1 MAQEVELK
9 LSLPVAE
16 QRRFLRSP
24 LLRHAAQ
31 RSTERLV
38 NIYYDTPD
46 LALHCNGIALRL
58 RQSRRRWLQTVKCAG
73 LSHAGLS
80 SRPEWESPYAGH
92 FDFGAIDDPLTRKRL
107 ERLKPRFGPIFE
119 TNFHRTTW
127 KMRETGSEFVIVLD
141 RGSIIANGKLIAIS
155 EVEIELAG
163 GHVDQIFTFA
173 SRLAQHFSLTPG
185 PWSKAERGY
194 RLFLGTPD
202 RPAHAVPVAL
212 GSAMTPVTAF
222 RHIAHSCL
230 NHLQQNHHGAIYSE
244 DAEYIHQMRVALRRL
259 RAAMR
264 LFRVALPAD
273 FDEQLLPPLHRL
285 MTVLGTARDLDVLAT
300 EIVAPV
306 VAALPQEPR
315 IAALASLV
323 AERRCHARQQ
333 VIALLGAPEY
343 GRLLLLAMARLNSLA
358 AGETEVVETPLGAF
372 AVTHLKRLR
381 RKTLRIA
388 LAARQNDPAS
398 LHALRIAAKR
408 LRYALEFFVPLL
420 PARRVATLIDH
431 LTQLQDK
438 LGKLNDLANAGVLLM
453 DCAAAEAGLREAVS
467 LIGGW
472 HGQRYASLLTEI
484 PQTLVKLHKL
494 RLPKGD

>member
-16 QRRFLRSP
+16 QSRFLRSP

-58 RQSRRRWLQTVKCAG
+58 RQSRRLWLQTVKCAG
-73 LSHAGLS
+73 LSHAGFS
-80 SRPEWESPYAGH
+80 SRPEWEDTYGGH
-92 FDFGAIDDPLTRKRL
+92 FDFSAIDDPITKKRL
-107 ERLKPRFGPIFE
+107 DRLKPRLGPIFE
-119 TNFHRTTW
+119 TNFRRTTW
-127 KMRETGSEFVIVLD
+127 NMREAGTELIITLD
-141 RGSIIANGKLIAIS
+141 RGNIIANGHIIKIA
-155 EVEIELAG
+155 EVEIELVR
-163 GHVDQIFTFA
+163 GHVDHIFAFA
-173 SRLAQHFSLTPG
+173 SRLAEHFPLTPG

-202 RPAHAVPVAL
+202 RPVHAAPVAL
-212 GSAMTPVTAF
+212 GGAMTPVAAF
-222 RHIAHSCL
+222 RHIAQSCL
-230 NHLQQNHHGAIYSE
+230 NHLQQNHRGAICSD

-264 LFRVALPAD
+264 LFRAALPGD
-273 FDEQLLPPLHRL
+273 LDVHLLPPLRQL
-285 MTVLGTARDLDVLAT
+285 MMVLGTARDLDVLAA

-306 VAALPQEPR
+306 VAALPEEPR

-323 AERRCHARQQ
+323 AERRHCAHQQ
-333 VIALLGAPEY
+333 AVALLGAADY
-343 GRLLLLAMARLNSLA
+343 GRLLLLAMARLNGLA
-358 AGETEVVETPLGAF
+358 ADEAEAADTPLVVF
-372 AVTHLKRLR
+372 AMAHLKRLR
-381 RKTLRIA
+381 HKTLQ
-388 LAARQNDPAS
+388 LAHAMRQDDPAS

-431 LTQLQDK
+431 LSQLQDK
-438 LGKLNDLANAGVLLM
+438 LGKLNDLANAGAVLM

-472 HGQRYASLLTEI
+472 HGQRYAGLLAEV
-484 PQTLVKLHKL
+484 PQGLAKLHKL
-494 RLPKGD
+494 RLPKGV